1 MSDFITYLNEILE
14 YSTKTKGELAS
25 ELGIN
30 RTTLSKYLSGQRFM
44 SKDVFFH
51 LLEMLHL
58 TAIQKKKLGELFNKE
73 ICGDYWND
81 FCYTKESLTNYGTI
95 TYLEKFSS
103 MYNKMATKVIYKPV
117 KDGYYKNRILITN
130 IIKHVINIETQ
141 AESPLIY
148 FYFNFQSYELVD
160 FLEQNYMVYR
170 DKIDMKGHIFFS
182 MKKSDRHNNFMKLM
196 RMVPLMFSGYNVYCS
211 FFETDSESQ
220 TVLYPYYI
228 ITGTYVVLISNDFNS
243 ALVQSDKNVISA
255 YIGRFR
261 ESINSCDSFKCREI
275 SSFETPNI
283 VCSLMQEQAK
293 QYYMNCINGAFCVAP
308 FLTAE
313 HYNYIF
319 NDLDISDEEKN
330 NIITLSLSSYNYFL
344 QNPKTIICSPTEAL
358 IEFVKTG
365 EESPITDTFGKPLRL
380 DDRIYLLEK
389 VRAFIENGGKY
400 CLYNGAEFPHNHMN
414 INLFSDYDIVF
425 YYNDK
430 KKNNGN
436 FFLLSVPNG
445 LLEELSDFIAYF
457 QKTSYVLTLEQSI
470 AEIDKAIAYGLELKN
485 SEDSGN

>member
-1 MSDFITYLNEILE
+1 
-14 YSTKTKGELAS
+14 
-25 ELGIN
+25 
-30 RTTLSKYLSGQRFM
+30 
-44 SKDVFFH
+44 
-51 LLEMLHL
+51 
-58 TAIQKKKLGELFNKE
+58 
-73 ICGDYWND
+73 
-81 FCYTKESLTNYGTI
+81 
-95 TYLEKFSS
+95 
-103 MYNKMATKVIYKPV
+103 
-117 KDGYYKNRILITN
+117 
-130 IIKHVINIETQ
+130 
-141 AESPLIY
+141 
-148 FYFNFQSYELVD
+148 
-160 FLEQNYMVYR
+160 
-170 DKIDMKGHIFFS
+170 
-182 MKKSDRHNNFMKLM
+182 
-196 RMVPLMFSGYNVYCS
+196 
-211 FFETDSESQ
+211 
-220 TVLYPYYI
+220 
-228 ITGTYVVLISNDFNS
+228 
-243 ALVQSDKNVISA
+243 
-255 YIGRFR
+255 
-261 ESINSCDSFKCREI
+261 
-275 SSFETPNI
+275 
-283 VCSLMQEQAK
+283 MQEQAK
-293 QYYMNCINGAFCVAP
+293 QYYLNCINGAFCVAP

-344 QNPKTIICSPTEAL
+344 QNPKTIICAPTEAI

-389 VRAFIENGGKY
+389 VRAFIEKGGKY

-445 LLEELSDFIAYF
+445 LLEELSDFIEYF
-457 QKTSYVLTLEQSI
+457 QKTSYVLTAEQSI